1 MSATLMN
8 DPMRCDLS
16 PSYRDVTKRRP
27 GRMPGKLALKAGY
40 EGRKR
45 RPVKGERT
53 KSVDRQ
59 STMANTNPSNGFQK
73 GHPKMGGRK
82 AGTPNKLTTS
92 LKDDTLGAA
101 EDVGMIEEHK
111 IVDKDGKQTGG
122 TRLLATGKDGRRGY
136 LRWAAIHQP
145 ASFIG
150 LLARFIPAELNVKTE
165 TTVTVS
171 YETVEETR
179 EALTRAG
186 R

>member
-1 MSATLMN
+1 MPNPTGIGL
-8 DPMRCDLS
+8 
-16 PSYRDVTKRRP
+16 RP
-27 GRMPGKLALKAGY
+27 NK
-40 EGRKR
+40 
-45 RPVKGERT
+45 KGER
-53 KSVDRQ
+53 R
-59 STMANTNPSNGFQK
+59 
-73 GHPKMGGRK
+73 GGRK
-82 AGTPNKLTTS
+82 AGTPNKFTTS

-111 IVDKDGKQTGG
+111 IVDKDGKETGG

-165 TTVTVS
+165 TMVTVS

-179 EALTRAG
+179 EALIERGIDPDALEQAMKPAFLLEHHKEPAE
-186 R
+186 